1 MKKKQAK
8 KEVFITNS
16 FGDKYL
22 YSICKNLFSG
32 KQATVFYDRKFK
44 QILNQKNQFTVIIGT
59 DSGLILRY
67 FKEKKLPGGAYVLC
81 LELPQVYQR
90 LKKDGLIAALNP
102 QLDCKPFS
110 AGSTGQTTFDLG
122 AHLHVD
128 NIVTLVADSAAAA
141 YVEEYREM
149 AQAAQDQLMIEQRK
163 LAAAVV
169 QEPYLLTQ
177 ARNITENLI
186 AADYLKDSFVGKTAF
201 VLGGGP
207 SLDDSLPW
215 LLEHRDAV
223 VVFAATRISA
233 RLVEVGLTP
242 DVLIAI
248 DPRPVNFQVSKEMFL
263 FQPHPVLIHADHADL
278 TITAQWPGSC
288 LYCGG
293 VLPWDSPLNR
303 NDFPRYGPTVS
314 NQAVSIALGMGFKD
328 IYLAGVD
335 LCFSPAGYS
344 HAKGSHEHLAG
355 PDFKNQ
361 HLWVKTNAG
370 AMAATNY
377 NMEQAIAPLSQQ
389 AVQARAMGSRII
401 NTALHGAAIPGVPC
415 CALDA
420 IELSAAAP
428 GVAGQVLAERI
439 PMLNEEQRAA
449 IYAGRTAELHRAR
462 ASVTA
467 IKALAEEALGR
478 CESYAAQHGQQF
490 AAIFQDV
497 TVKLQQHEAL
507 TSFVHALGA
516 KDFVKVQHLF
526 SAQQPPKRFEEDVL
540 FYLQAL
546 QRSSVRALNIVN
558 SMLKRL
564 DLRLAEDRLA
574 LDDGR
579 VFAQWEADKTPY
591 RATLIKARHPHWQEQ
606 LSEEAINKL
615 NALESTFTKQMGGR
629 CEWLLKAKQ
638 NSASPEIAHSS
649 ALKFRQSGNRH
660 GLEQLVAGLRQLN
673 TPYALQVAAFAQG
686 LLEEMHNKNDQA
698 LVRYQEL
705 LTEDVPQELMI
716 DSLRRIASI
725 SLSRSDFEN
734 ALIAYDCLAAIK
746 SEYLRQY
753 ADLVKALG
761 DVRRAVDLY
770 ADYLE
775 QMPEDIGVMLTLAK
789 IYAEQG
795 VRDGAQ
801 LLCRSVLEL
810 SPDHPE
816 ALVLLTKVSR

>member
-1 MKKKQAK
+1 MKKKHAK
-8 KEVFITNS
+8 KEAFVTSS

-22 YSICKNLFSG
+22 YSVCRNLFAR
-32 KQATVFYDRKFK
+32 KQAATIYDIKLK
-44 QILNQKNQFTVIIGT
+44 QVLSQKNQFTVIIGT

-67 FKEKKLPGGAYVLC
+67 LKEKKLPDGAFVLC
-81 LELPQVYQR
+81 LDLPAVYQR
-90 LKKDGLIAALNP
+90 LKKEGQVAALGS

-110 AGSTGQTTFDLG
+110 AASTGQGIYDLN

-128 NIVTLVADSAAAA
+128 NIVTIVADSAAAA

-149 AQAAQDQLMIEQRK
+149 AQTAQDQLMIEQRK
-163 LAAAVV
+163 LASAVV

-177 ARNITENLI
+177 ARNIAENLI
-186 AADYLKDSFVGKTAF
+186 AADCLKGSFAGKTAF
-201 VLGGGP
+201 ILGGGP
-207 SLDDSLPW
+207 SLDDCLPW
-215 LLEHRDAV
+215 LLEHRELV

-233 RLVEVGLTP
+233 RLVEAGLTP
-242 DVLIAI
+242 DVLVAI

-263 FQPHPVLIHADHADL
+263 FKPPPVLIHADHADL
-278 TITAQWPGSC
+278 TITAQWPGPC

-293 VLPWDSPLNR
+293 VLPWDSSLNR
-303 NDFPRYGPTVS
+303 NDFPRCGPTVS

-335 LCFSPAGYS
+335 LCFSPTGYS

-389 AVQARAMGSRII
+389 AAQARAMGSRIM
-401 NTALHGAAIPGVPC
+401 NTALHGARIPGVTY

-420 IELSAAAP
+420 IKLSASAP
-428 GVAGQVLAERI
+428 VVAGQVLAKRI
-439 PMLNEEQRAA
+439 PVLSDDQRVA
-449 IYAGRTAELHRAR
+449 IYADRTAELQKAR
-462 ASVTA
+462 ASVAA
-467 IKALAEEALGR
+467 IKNLAEQALER
-478 CESYAAQHGQQF
+478 CESCTAQQL
-490 AAIFQDV
+490 ADIFQDV

-507 TSFVHALGA
+507 SSFIHALGA

-526 SAQQPPKRFEEDVL
+526 SVKKSPKRREEEVL
-540 FYLQAL
+540 FYLQSL
-546 QRSSVRALNIVN
+546 HKSSGRALNIVN

-564 DLRLAEDRLA
+564 EVRLAEDRLA

-579 VFAQWEADKTPY
+579 AFALWETDKTPY
-591 RATLIKARHPHWQEQ
+591 RATLVKAKLSHRQEQ
-606 LSEEAINKL
+606 FSKEIVDRL
-615 NALESTFTKQMGGR
+615 NAFEELFKKQMGAR
-629 CEWLLKAKQ
+629 CEWLLKARQ
-638 NSASPEIAHSS
+638 SSASPEVAHSN
-649 ALKFRQSGNRH
+649 ALRFRQSGNRY
-660 GLEQLVAGLRQLN
+660 GLEQLVAGLQQLN
-673 TPYALQVAAFAQG
+673 SPYALQVAAFAQG
-686 LLEEMHNKNDQA
+686 LLAEMNNNSDQA
-698 LVRYQEL
+698 LASYQQL
-705 LTEDVPQELMI
+705 LVEEVPQELMI

-734 ALIAYDCLAAIK
+734 ALIVYDCLAAIK
-746 SEYLRQY
+746 PEYLRRY

-775 QMPEDIGVMLTLAK
+775 QVPEDVEVMLVLAK

-795 VRDGAQ
+795 VKEGAQ

-810 SPDHPE
+810 SPDHPDAA
-816 ALVLLTKVSR
+816 ALLGELSR